1 MTDTYLQQLLRLP
14 EVTSAYLSPD
24 GRWIAFDWNRRHPN
38 RDVFLSP
45 ADGSAPPLALSHT
58 PEATRFVSWA
68 PDSRAVVVAEDHNG
82 DERLRLFRVDI
93 DDPGLMQP
101 LTEDNPHCFLR
112 GGSLSPDGRFL
123 YYGANH
129 DFERRQSLEAT
140 WIYRHDLQSGQRRV
154 LARPQRP
161 DYSVPVLNRQGTHL
175 LYSRRDRHPS
185 GRQFHLIDL
194 VSGEDVEILNLGDRT
209 KLFARWFPDGETILV
224 LAESTGN
231 GRQQHASLGIFH
243 RPSRSIRWLID
254 DPERYIKGA
263 WTSPDGL
270 VVVDEVRHACHRPT
284 WLDPASGAETPFPI
298 LPGNLLPLGR
308 TASGKWA
315 AIYYAADTP
324 NDLMIFDD
332 DLQSPL
338 GLHSLTNLWQLT
350 AFDRRR
356 LVLPEDFRWTSR
368 DGLQVQGWLY
378 RAHPNPRR
386 AIIRIH
392 GGPTMHAENELRPE
406 IQYYLARGFNVLAVN
421 YRGSTGFG
429 LAYREMIKEDG
440 WGGREQE
447 DIAGGA
453 QALIAAGL
461 AEAGRVGVTGTSFG
475 GYSAWCQIT
484 RWPPEVIAAA
494 APICGM
500 TDLVTDF
507 ETTRPDL
514 RPVSIDMMG
523 GTPQE
528 IPQKYHDRSPV
539 HFVENIRGA
548 LFIVQGSQDPNVT
561 PKNVHQVTARLDA
574 YHVPYELLFFADEGH
589 GILKPANQQQL
600 FTRLADFFEQSL
612 GA

>member
-1 MTDTYLQQLLRLP
+1 
-14 EVTSAYLSPD
+14 
-24 GRWIAFDWNRRHPN
+24 
-38 RDVFLSP
+38 
-45 ADGSAPPLALSHT
+45 
-58 PEATRFVSWA
+58 
-68 PDSRAVVVAEDHNG
+68 
-82 DERLRLFRVDI
+82 
-93 DDPGLMQP
+93 
-101 LTEDNPHCFLR
+101 
-112 GGSLSPDGRFL
+112 
-123 YYGANH
+123 
-129 DFERRQSLEAT
+129 
-140 WIYRHDLQSGQRRV
+140 
-154 LARPQRP
+154 
-161 DYSVPVLNRQGTHL
+161 
-175 LYSRRDRHPS
+175 
-185 GRQFHLIDL
+185 
-194 VSGEDVEILNLGDRT
+194 
-209 KLFARWFPDGETILV
+209 
-224 LAESTGN
+224 
-231 GRQQHASLGIFH
+231 
-243 RPSRSIRWLID
+243 
-254 DPERYIKGA
+254 
-263 WTSPDGL
+263 
-270 VVVDEVRHACHRPT
+270 
-284 WLDPASGAETPFPI
+284 
-298 LPGNLLPLGR
+298 
-308 TASGKWA
+308 
-315 AIYYAADTP
+315 
-324 NDLMIFDD
+324 
-332 DLQSPL
+332 
-338 GLHSLTNLWQLT
+338 
-350 AFDRRR
+350 
-356 LVLPEDFRWTSR
+356 VLPEDFRWTSR

-447 DIAGGA
+447 DIASGA

-484 RWPPEVIAAA
+484 RWTPEVIAAA

-574 YHVPYELLFFADEGH
+574 YHVPYELLVFADEGH